1 LLRRRLSMNT
11 NQLNS
16 VYTPLRL
23 CYGLVPIAAGA
34 DKFMN
39 LLVDWKIYLPH
50 FVTQVVPMDP
60 ALFMRVVGVIEI
72 VAGLLVITVLP
83 RLGSLVVMAWLVL
96 VGLMA
101 AISGHLDVCV
111 RDIVMAVGAYTLSMV
126 AAWRGEPLLPGR
138 PATAG
143 VSPHAAGR

>member
-1 LLRRRLSMNT
+1 MDTR
-11 NQLNS
+11 QLNS

-34 DKFMN
+34 DKFTN

-50 FVTQVVPMDP
+50 FVTEVIPVDP
-60 ALFMRVVGVIEI
+60 SVFMKAVGVIEI
-72 VAGLLVITVLP
+72 VAGLLVLTALP

-101 AISGHLDVCV
+101 AISGHVDVLV
-111 RDIVMAVGAYTLSMV
+111 RDVVMAVGAYTLSVV